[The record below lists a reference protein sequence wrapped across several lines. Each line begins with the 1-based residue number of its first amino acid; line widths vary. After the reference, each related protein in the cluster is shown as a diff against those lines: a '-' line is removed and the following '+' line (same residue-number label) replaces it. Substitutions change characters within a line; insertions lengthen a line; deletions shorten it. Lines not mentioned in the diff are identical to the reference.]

1 MNKGVFSTLL
11 LVYCNFTKSSLIKVK
26 QMISISFIYEGWM
39 KVLSKW
45 VLGEL
50 VNVDSLQEMAEHLY
64 AVSAVPIGVI
74 DLDGNI
80 VVSVGWQDICT
91 RFHRNHPEA
100 SKRCRL
106 SDDYISKY
114 LHEGNYVEY
123 KCLNNMWDIALP
135 IIISGEHM
143 ATLFVGQFIYEDEVL
158 DIEYFRKQAAEFGF
172 DEEEYLSAVSCI
184 PVFSREK
191 ITHIMEYYKGLVTT
205 LVESSMA
212 RIKQMET
219 DEKLRQNEGR
229 LRNLLQSMKDNVFV
243 LDEEGTFIEC
253 YQSSETTL
261 YDTPKI
267 FLGQKYE
274 KVLPSEVS
282 TLFTDSIAKLKRYDI
297 VEPFDY
303 SLKIGDEVLWYSA
316 QVSKVKK
323 EGKRTGE
330 IIAVVR
336 DITDKKKY
344 EKELLEAKSE
354 AETANNV
361 KNTFIANM
369 SHELRT
375 PVNVILSA
383 VQLFELNLK
392 NNMEISSSNND
403 KHIKAMKQN
412 CHRLLRI
419 INNLIDITKIEAGF
433 MGLNLKDVNV
443 VNIVEDITLSVA
455 EYAKGKGLYVQ
466 FDTEIEEKLMALDPD
481 KLERIILNLLSNA
494 IKFTKKNGSIFVNIY
509 DKETSILISVKDTGV
524 GIPRDKVSKV
534 LERFVQVENTLI
546 KSHEGSG
553 IGLSIVKSFVEM
565 HGGTI
570 TVLSELGIG
579 SEFLIE
585 LPVST
590 LHKQCYEDSIIS
602 RSNQDYVEMLNI
614 EFSDI
619 YH

>member
-1 MNKGVFSTLL
+1 
-11 LVYCNFTKSSLIKVK
+11 
-26 QMISISFIYEGWM
+26 M

-50 VNVDSLQEMAEHLY
+50 VNVDALQEMAEHLY

-106 SDDYISKY
+106 SDDYISKH
-114 LHEGNYVEY
+114 LHEGSYVEY

-172 DEEEYLSAVSCI
+172 DKEEYLSAVSCI

-219 DEKLRQNEGR
+219 DEKLRQSEDR
-229 LRNLLQSMKDNVFV
+229 LRNLLQSMKDTVLV

-253 YQSSETTL
+253 YQSSEMTL
-261 YDTPKI
+261 YVLPEVFI
-267 FLGQKYE
+267 GQKYE
-274 KVLPSEVS
+274 KVLPPEVS
-282 TLFTDSIAKLKRYDI
+282 TLFTDAIVKLKRDDI
-297 VEPFDY
+297 SEPFDY
-303 SLKIGDEVLWYSA
+303 SLKIGNEVLWYSA

-354 AETANNV
+354 AEAANNV

-392 NNMEISSSNND
+392 NNMEVNLYNSD

-433 MGLNLKDVNV
+433 MGLNLKDVDV

-466 FDTEIEEKLMALDPD
+466 FDTEVEEKVMALDPD
-481 KLERIILNLLSNA
+481 KLERIIWNLLSNA

-509 DKETSILISVKDTGV
+509 DNETSILISVKDTGI
-524 GIPRDKVSKV
+524 GIPCDKVSKV
-534 LERFVQVENTLI
+534 LERFVQVENTLV

-570 TVLSELGIG
+570 MVLSELGIG

-590 LHKQCYEDSIIS
+590 LHKQCYEDCIIS

-619 YH
+619 YY